1 MASIWQIFRL
11 RSPSIY
17 DYSSPM
23 SGMESCWFQIIV
35 FVCESKVVKIH
46 PVFFALCYNERKS
59 DGYFQR

>member
-23 SGMESCWFQIIV
+23 FKSTV
-35 FVCESKVVKIH
+35 DNPDAKV
-46 PVFFALCYNERKS
+46 ALV
-59 DGYFQR
+59 